1 MNEDRDT
8 RDRDDGSTPEGTTEG
23 GLPVVWDVWARAA
36 EQALR
41 DMDRA
46 QRHAVAPEKGTARN
60 GIP

>member
-8 RDRDDGSTPEGTTEG
+8 RDQDGGPIPTEG
-23 GLPVVWDVWARAA
+23 EADGGPSVAGDVWARAA

-41 DMDRA
+41 DTARA
-46 QRHAVAPEKGTARN
+46 QRAREKSRAKT